1 MIDDERFHASLSGDG
16 RWISVCRLDFEPDEA
31 GSVLDEVRG
40 LMPGAG
46 TGWQTPRGDLAE
58 ALLAAGCRAPA
69 PPLDPTFT
77 ALATDHAPP
86 EVDGI
91 QLRRV
96 ETFEDFL
103 AGLEIELASA
113 SWTEAGAARRRADA
127 VATFERRRARPGG
140 EWLALLDGEPVA
152 WASAVAGPRGLYL
165 AGGATLPAARGRSC
179 YRALVRARWDEAVLR
194 GTPALTVGAQDSS
207 RPILERCG
215 FEVVCTMYEVES
227 DP

>member
-1 MIDDERFHASLSGDG
+1 
-16 RWISVCRLDFEPDEA
+16 VCRLDFDA
-31 GSVLDEVRG
+31 GAAGGVFEEVRA

-77 ALATDHAPP
+77 ALATDHEPP
-86 EVDGI
+86 AVDGI
-91 QLRRV
+91 QLKLV
-96 ETFEDFL
+96 DTFEDFL
-103 AGLEIELASA
+103 DGLEIELASA
-113 SWTEAGAARRRADA
+113 AWTEAGAARRRADA
-127 VATFERRRARPGG
+127 ASTFERRLARPGG

-152 WASAVAGPRGLYL
+152 WASAIAGPRGLYL
-165 AGGATLPAARGRSC
+165 AGGATLPAARGRGC
-179 YRALVRARWDEAVLR
+179 YRALVRARWDEAVRR
-194 GTPALTVGAQDSS
+194 GTPALAVGAQDSS

-215 FEVVCTMYEVES
+215 FEAVCTMYEVES